1 MSGRG
6 TVPSPGLGSFLAA
19 CCFPHYFMLF
29 GINADSGLEPD
40 ELAVEGLKLS
50 KKTHNNLGVR
60 PKGLSTLV
68 KSGIP
73 EALRAEVWQLLAGC
87 HDNQA
92 MLDRYRLLITKHTKE
107 IHDRRARFPSNEVDA
122 PGETGHSP
130 DRRYAMV
137 LFRITSVF
145 YMLWLPYIIYF
156 LLESSRVLDNP
167 TLSFLTTWLA
177 ISNSFCNCVIYSL
190 SNSVFRLGLRRLS
203 ETMCTSCMCLKEQ
216 DTRDPKPRKRANSC
230 SI

>member
-1 MSGRG
+1 MLHTTWSQRFCFCVCGTRGSLRTMHGGGSAPSCSRQEYWSG
-6 TVPSPGLGSFLAA
+6 VPLPSP
-19 CCFPHYFMLF
+19 
-29 GINADSGLEPD
+29 
-40 ELAVEGLKLS
+40 
-50 KKTHNNLGVR
+50 
-60 PKGLSTLV
+60 
-68 KSGIP
+68 
-73 EALRAEVWQLLAGC
+73 
-87 HDNQA
+87 
-92 MLDRYRLLITKHTKE
+92 
-107 IHDRRARFPSNEVDA
+107 ARFPSHEAAASGDA
-122 PGETGHSP
+122 GHSP

-203 ETMCTSCMCLKEQ
+203 ETMCTSCMCVKDKDPEG
-216 DTRDPKPRKRANSC
+216 RDGP
-230 SI
+230 